1 MSKLMDRDEVVGRF
15 RRAGV
20 VPIITVRNVDA
31 SLALIAKLVDAGADV
46 IEIVFR
52 TPEASKVL
60 SEARKRH
67 DGCMFAAGTML
78 DDASVRR
85 AVEAGAHCFVSPGL
99 TAELHEAA
107 TASGLLLIP
116 GVQTA
121 SEVMNARRWGYA
133 LMKYYP
139 AEPSNGLVVL
149 ADYANIFD
157 NVSFLATGKITRPK
171 LALYGALRNVA
182 AVGGSWMLEGAEP
195 ERLAVDR
202 ESFLGSRPFAR
213 SSGGDVGRCAS

>member
-1 MSKLMDRDEVVGRF
+1 MDRDEVVGRV
-15 RRAGV
+15 RLAGI
-20 VPIITVRNVDA
+20 VPIVTVRDAGA
-31 SLALIAKLVDAGADV
+31 SLALIANLVDAGADV

-52 TPEASKVL
+52 TSEAPEAL
-60 SEARKRH
+60 SAARKRH
-67 DGCMFAAGTML
+67 DNCMFAAGTML
-78 DDASVRR
+78 DEASVGR
-85 AVEAGAHCFVSPGL
+85 AMDAGAHCLISPGL

-107 TASGLLLIP
+107 TASGLPLIP

-149 ADYANIFD
+149 ADYANIFN
-157 NVSFLATGKITRPK
+157 NVSFLATGKITPPK

-182 AVGGSWMLEGAEP
+182 AVGGSWMLEGMGL
-195 ERLAVDR
+195 ERLAADK
-202 ESFLGSRPFAR
+202 ESFL
-213 SSGGDVGRCAS
+213 DGRT